1 MTDRPPTD
9 RARTEQEPLPLGDL
23 EHEVMQLI
31 WTRGPAT
38 ADRVR
43 KLMPR
48 RLKDATIRTVLR
60 RLEEKGYVL
69 HSIDGRTFVYE
80 AVEQRQEVAAKAV
93 KRIVDWFCE
102 GSLDELLTG
111 MVESALLDRKHLLA
125 LTAKLNAK
133 KAK

>member
-1 MTDRPPTD
+1 MTERLTTGAP
-9 RARTEQEPLPLGDL
+9 EPLPPLGDL

-60 RLEEKGYVL
+60 RLEEKGYVK

-80 AVEQRQEVAAKAV
+80 AVEQRKEVAAKAV

-133 KAK
+133 KSR

>member
-1 MTDRPPTD
+1 MIDKPT
-9 RARTEQEPLPLGDL
+9 TENPEALPPLGDL

-60 RLEEKGYVL
+60 RLEEKGYVK
-69 HSIDGRTFVYE
+69 HSIDGRTFIYE
-80 AVEQRQEVAAKAV
+80 AVEQRKEVAAKAV

-102 GSLDELLTG
+102 GSLDELLSG

-133 KAK
+133 KSR

>member
-1 MTDRPPTD
+1 MIDRPTTD
-9 RARTEQEPLPLGDL
+9 GPEPLPPLGDL

-31 WTRGPAT
+31 WARGPAT

-60 RLEEKGYVL
+60 RLEEKGYVK
-69 HSIDGRTFVYE
+69 HSVDGRTFVYE
-80 AVEQRQEVAAKAV
+80 AVEQRKEVAAKAV

-133 KAK
+133 KSR

>member
-1 MTDRPPTD
+1 MTERPTTGSP
-9 RARTEQEPLPLGDL
+9 EPLPPLGDL

-38 ADRVR
+38 ADRIR

-60 RLEEKGYVL
+60 RLEEKGYVK

-80 AVEQRQEVAAKAV
+80 AVEQRKEVAAKAV

-133 KAK
+133 KSR

>member
-1 MTDRPPTD
+1 MTDRPESP
-9 RARTEQEPLPLGDL
+9 EPLPPLGDL

-60 RLEEKGYVL
+60 RLEEKGYVK
-69 HSIDGRTFVYE
+69 HSIDGRTFIYE
-80 AVEQRQEVAAKAV
+80 AVEQRKEVAAKAV

-133 KAK
+133 KSR

>member
-1 MTDRPPTD
+1 MTNPATD
-9 RARTEQEPLPLGDL
+9 LPPLGDL

-60 RLEEKGYVL
+60 RLQEKGYVK

-80 AVEQRQEVAAKAV
+80 AVEQRKEVAAKAV

-102 GSLDELLTG
+102 GSLDELLSG

-133 KAK
+133 KGGE

>member
-1 MTDRPPTD
+1 MTEL
-9 RARTEQEPLPLGDL
+9 APLGDL

-60 RLEEKGYVL
+60 RLEEKGYVK
-69 HSIDGRTFVYE
+69 HQIDGRTFVYE
-80 AVEQRQEVAAKAV
+80 AVEERKEVAAKAV

-125 LTAKLNAK
+125 LTAKMNAK

>member
-1 MTDRPPTD
+1 MTDVPT
-9 RARTEQEPLPLGDL
+9 PLPPLGDL

-60 RLEEKGYVL
+60 RLEEKGYVK

-80 AVEQRQEVAAKAV
+80 AVEQRKEVAAKAV

-102 GSLDELLTG
+102 GSLDELLSG

-133 KAK
+133 KGGG